1 MKTYA
6 HPQFNTPKIFAK
18 EGNFYNYNAF
28 MLYDEGNTP
37 RGSIEV
43 YAKTNPK
50 GEIMDIAFTFFYRE
64 NGELNER
71 TIHTTRTH
79 ILNSDILKIC
89 PVFIPSLH
97 IVGFMKIS

>member
-6 HPQFNTPKIFAK
+6 HPQFSNPKIFAK

-28 MLYDEGNTP
+28 LLYDEGNTP

-43 YAKTNPK
+43 YAMTNPK
-50 GEIMDIAFTFFYRE
+50 GEVLSIQFVFYYRE
-64 NGELNER
+64 NGTLHEK
-71 TIHTTRTH
+71 TIQTTRNVV
-79 ILNSDILKIC
+79 LNSDILKIC

-97 IVGFMKIS
+97 IIGYLKIS